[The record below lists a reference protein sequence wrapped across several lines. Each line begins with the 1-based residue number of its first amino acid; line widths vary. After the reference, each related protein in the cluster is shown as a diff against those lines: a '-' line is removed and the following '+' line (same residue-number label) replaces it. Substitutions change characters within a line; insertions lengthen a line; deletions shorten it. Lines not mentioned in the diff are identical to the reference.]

1 MLKYILSTSLLLAS
15 TAHGAEIYWATGDCT
30 VANGQKVRYIVHQ
43 GSGYITYDDKGP
55 YKMFSKRDGDMGIIT
70 HIGSTG
76 NTVLA
81 VDLDSGRGYIITKF
95 DNGTKSEFNVS
106 CRLGTA
112 PK

>member
-1 MLKYILSTSLLLAS
+1 MLKYILSVSLLLA
-15 TAHGAEIYWATGDCT
+15 TPAAAAEVYWATGDCT
-30 VANGQKVRYIVHQ
+30 VANGQKVRYIVHE

-106 CRLGTA
+106 CRLGSA
-112 PK
+112 SK